1 MKSAAIIREIIDSVK
16 GDYAVRD
23 IRTCCYWTAVSSRG
37 CGLAS
42 TFIDSCPRHDRPA
55 VSNTGTLMD
64 KSAKSLAEL
73 SLSDHLLDATIGM
86 ASLNSLIEIDESQC
100 TQENAYNVI
109 APHSGGKNV
118 VIVGH
123 FPFASKLADVAGG
136 IVVLQKSKGESPI
149 LDENEKRALKEADVA
164 VITGTSLINH
174 SLDMLLLHVNKK
186 AVKIMVGPTTP
197 MSPVFFDYGFK
208 YLCGIKVVD
217 EAMVLKSISE
227 GATFKEVKGIKM
239 LTMKRDSHAKGSMLQ
254 TQGRGNYNG

>member
-1 MKSAAIIREIIDSVK
+1 MKSAEIIREIIDSVN

-42 TFIDSCPRHDRPA
+42 TFIDSCPRHDGPA
-55 VSNTGTLMD
+55 VSNTGELMD

-73 SLSDHLLDATIGM
+73 SLSDHLLEATIGM
-86 ASLNSLIEIDESQC
+86 ASLNSLIEIDESLC
-100 TQENAYNVI
+100 SKGNAYDVI
-109 APHSGGKNV
+109 APHSGGKNL

-123 FPFASKLADVAGG
+123 FPFASKLADVAGSLV
-136 IVVLQKSKGESPI
+136 ILQKSKSESPT
-149 LDENEKRALKEADVA
+149 LDENEKRALEEADVA

-174 SLDMLLLHVNKK
+174 SFDQLLLHVNKK

-197 MSPVFFDYGFK
+197 MSPVFFDYGFE

-217 EAMVLKSISE
+217 EAVALKCISE
-227 GATFKEVKGIKM
+227 GATFKEVKGVKM
-239 LTMKRDSHAKGSMLQ
+239 LTMKRDSQVKG
-254 TQGRGNYNG
+254 